1 MESNKKTK
9 SSKKKRNVKKNKKKI
24 GLLLWIFIILTVVPL
39 LWALG
44 VAVTSW
50 NAPGLEA
57 LGILTPFLLIP
68 YLLILWSIY
77 GIIMLFKFFVKIYK
91 KNRKLG
97 LSLMAILSG
106 VIIGI
111 IISYFDVRTGFL
123 SISANADDILIDDGK
138 VYYISDKYVTLT
150 LDKND
155 YLNVVNVD
163 GSKNKT
169 LCRNIDV
176 YDFDPKFIKNDEIY
190 YYDIIRDSFNK
201 INISSCENKE
211 IMEEYE
217 YIYSDKNY
225 GYFVSKDMVED
236 GKEAYNIYVKYD
248 FLKNEA
254 VEKIEVSSSN
264 VIIDFNNFDI
274 YYMVYNDDQN
284 YIYKNGELI
293 YSWKK
298 ENVYL
303 LGRFDNSLLL
313 SDNNTLYK
321 FDLSK
326 NKVVDKVKFKME
338 SHRGLSDMSGKY
350 FHTNDKIYMYTGD
363 IRNLEVILDGDT
375 DGLYEVDDFGD
386 YVVFRNYNNSD
397 LTVYN
402 KINKEYKIY
411 VDGKYSYDYKNAKLY
426 VLSEGKIIEVK

>member
-1 MESNKKTK
+1 MASNKKTK
-9 SSKKKRNVKKNKKKI
+9 SSNKKRNVKKNKKKI

-44 VAVTSW
+44 VAVTNW
-50 NAPGLEA
+50 NAPGLES

-77 GIIMLFKFFVKIYK
+77 GIIMLFKLFVKIYK

-106 VIIGI
+106 VIVGI

-150 LDKND
+150 LDKNN

-163 GSKNKT
+163 SSKNKT

-190 YYDIIRDSFNK
+190 YYDIIRESFNK

-217 YIYSDKNY
+217 YIYSDKNFI
-225 GYFVSKDMVED
+225 YFVSKDMVED
-236 GKEAYNIYVKYD
+236 GKEAYNTYVKYD
-248 FLKNEA
+248 VVSNKI
-254 VEKIEVSSSN
+254 VEKINISSSELL
-264 VIIDFNNFDI
+264 IDFDSFDI
-274 YYMVYNDDQN
+274 YSIDYENDN
-284 YIYKNGELI
+284 IYIFKNDKLI
-293 YSWKK
+293 YSWNK
-298 ENVYL
+298 ENISL
-303 LGRFDNSLLL
+303 LGMSDNSLLL
-313 SDNNTLYK
+313 CDDSNLYK
-321 FDLSK
+321 FDLNK
-326 NKVVDKVKFKME
+326 NKIVDKVKFNL
-338 SHRGLSDMSGKY
+338 SNILGLSDMSGKY
-350 FHTNDKIYMYTGD
+350 FHANDKIYMYTGD
-363 IRNLEVILDGDT
+363 IRNLEIIIDKDT
-375 DGLYEVDDFGD
+375 EELYDVEDFGNN
-386 YVVFRNYNNSD
+386 VVFQNYNNHD
-397 LTVYN
+397 ITIYN
-402 KINKEYKIY
+402 KNNK
-411 VDGKYSYDYKNAKLY
+411 L
-426 VLSEGKIIEVK
+426 

>member
-1 MESNKKTK
+1 MASNKKTK

-24 GLLLWIFIILTVVPL
+24 GLLLWIFIILTVIPL
-39 LWALG
+39 VWALG

-50 NAPGLEA
+50 NAPGLES

-123 SISANADDILIDDGK
+123 SISATADDILIDDGK

-150 LDKND
+150 LDKNN

-176 YDFDPKFIKNDEIY
+176 YDFDPKFIKNDEVY

-236 GKEAYNIYVKYD
+236 GKEAYNIYLKYD

-254 VEKIEVSSSN
+254 VEKIEASSSN
-264 VIIDFNNFDI
+264 GIIDFNNFDI

-313 SDNNTLYK
+313 SDDNTLYK

-338 SHRGLSDMSGKY
+338 GHLGLSDMSGKY

-363 IRNLEVILDGDT
+363 IRNLEIIIDKDT